1 MKESQ
6 RLHEIYAGVLGKVIG
21 VYLGRPVEGMTKE
34 AIQKEVGFIDHY
46 VAQERGVPLV
56 VSDDDISGTFTF
68 VRALEDSGLG
78 VETSPVFFGET
89 WLNYIWENLTIL
101 WWGGMGRSTEHTAY
115 LRLKAGIHSPESGS
129 MKRNGKCVAEQIGGQ
144 IFIDGF
150 GLVCPGRPGLA
161 ARLARMAAGVSHDGE
176 AVHAAVVVAAM
187 VSAAFTIKKM
197 DRLLDIGV
205 SFIPQDCLI
214 AQVHRDV
221 RKWCREDGDWEV
233 TMGRIQEKYGYQRF
247 GGGVHV
253 IPNHALMVMAWC
265 YGKESFRKALAIAVS
280 AGWDTDCNG
289 GNVGTVM
296 GVLLGLDKICEEYDF
311 RTPFA
316 DQVYLPTAEGTYS
329 NTDCWRIAQHLG
341 RILDLLEDRPPAK
354 PQAWLDFAAPGAVHG
369 FRPGSSPCP
378 GNKLSLANPRGEGM
392 EISVEAKKGVA
403 KADVVMELAAPAIRE
418 LPALSYRSI
427 SVSPLYPGM
436 EVEALFQTDLPCVI
450 TPYVT
455 VMNHKGEDSRI
466 CGDPQKDPARVVFPL
481 PEGDC
486 LCVRQLGFL
495 LEFPGAQK
503 GHAVLRKVNAGGRF
517 RHAFSCLPSD
527 AALYPGWL
535 LNADVTMGAYSDEA
549 EELCHLCSNGERRY
563 AITGG
568 QWWSNQ
574 SIQSR
579 IRLHGAEMAGLVACY
594 QGTKKYLSLTIR
606 QGMLVLAQEFYGET
620 ILAKAPL
627 AWDSEDA
634 HELRLEC
641 RDGLAIGYVDGQEI
655 LRSSSISLEMTG
667 GAGYLVQTGNAGFGQ
682 TLLCGSAQVF

>member
-46 VAQERGVPLV
+46 VARERGVPLV
-56 VSDDDISGTFTF
+56 VADDDISGTFTF

-89 WLNYIWENLTIL
+89 WLNYILEHLTIL
-101 WWGGMGRSTEHTAY
+101 WWGGMGMSTENTAF

-129 MKRNGKCVAEQIGGQ
+129 MKRNGKCVSEQIGGQ

-205 SFIPQDCLI
+205 SFIPQDSLI

-221 RKWCREDGDWEV
+221 RQWCREDGDWEV

-253 IPNHALMVMAWC
+253 VPNHALMVMAWC
-265 YGKESFRKALAIAVS
+265 YGKDSFRKALAISVS

-316 DQVYLPTAEGTYS
+316 DQVYIPTAEGTHS
-329 NTDCWRIAQHLG
+329 NTDCWRIARHMG
-341 RILDLLEDRPPAK
+341 RILDLLEDRAPAK
-354 PQAWLDFAAPGAVHG
+354 PGAWLDFAAPGAVHG
-369 FRPGSSPCP
+369 FRAAASDRKGD
-378 GNKLSLANPRGEGM
+378 KVSLANPRGAGL
-392 EISVEAKKGVA
+392 EIDAEAKSGDA
-403 KADVVMELAAPAIRE
+403 KAEVVMELAAPAVRE
-418 LPALSYRSI
+418 LPACSYRSM
-427 SVSPLYPGM
+427 SVSPLYPGLQ
-436 EVEALFQTDLPCVI
+436 VTAAFQADLPCVI
-450 TPYVT
+450 TPYIT

-466 CGDPQKDPARVVFPL
+466 CGEPQKELSKVVFTV

-495 LEFPGAQK
+495 LEFPGAAK
-503 GHAVLRKVNAGGRF
+503 GRAVLHSVEAGGEF
-517 RHAFSCLPSD
+517 RHAFPCLPSD
-527 AALYPGWL
+527 AALYPGWI
-535 LNADVTMGAYSDEA
+535 LNADVVTDSFSDEKEA
-549 EELCHLCSNGERRY
+549 LCHLCSNGERRY
-563 AITGG
+563 AVTGG
-568 QWWSNQ
+568 MWWGNQ
-574 SIQSR
+574 SIQSH
-579 IRLHGAEMAGLVACY
+579 IRLHGAEVAGLVTCY
-594 QGTKKYLSLTIR
+594 QGTRKYLSLTIR
-606 QGMLVLAQEFYGET
+606 QGTLVLAQEFYGET

-627 AWDSEDA
+627 PWGSEEA
-634 HELRLEC
+634 RELRLEC
-641 RDGLAIGYVDGQEI
+641 RDGVAVGYVDGKEA
-655 LRSSSISLEMTG
+655 LRSSSIALEMAG

-682 TLLCGSAQVF
+682 TLLSGSCQVF